1 MPLPVSSEIV
11 GFSHDPAAAARG
23 LERARQVRLERQ
35 ALAVVIDGYEVRP
48 DCPPGVGWIVESMT
62 MPGVP
67 RWYLASKELA
77 LAAVERHRARCSS
90 AAVV

>member
-1 MPLPVSSEIV
+1 
-11 GFSHDPAAAARG
+11 
-23 LERARQVRLERQ
+23 
-35 ALAVVIDGYEVRP
+35 VVAGYEIRP
-48 DCPPGVGWIVESMT
+48 DSPPGVGWIVESIT

-77 LAAVERHRARCSS
+77 LAAVERHRLRYGS